1 MELPERI
8 AIDPSVRGGSPV
20 VAGTR
25 IPVYAIVELAAAGKD
40 FDEIRRDHYPSL
52 TEQDIRACL
61 EYAAR
66 VLKDED
72 LHAA

>member
-1 MELPERI
+1 MDLPDRI
-8 AIDPSVRGGSPV
+8 AMDPAVRGGAPV

-25 IPVYAIVELAAAGKD
+25 IPVHAIVELAATGKR
-40 FDEIRRDHYPSL
+40 FEEIRRDFYPSL
-52 TEQDIRACL
+52 VEEDIRACL